1 MNSPVVVILLDA
13 FRHDYIDE
21 AVTPFLADLSKK
33 GTYVK
38 RIIPSAGYCE
48 RSEIFSGK
56 LPVESNY
63 FTAIGYDPINSP
75 FRKLKYVLH
84 FIDLI
89 TRSRMDSLINNL
101 ARRLIGKL
109 SKKLGLGMSAYRI
122 PLRTLSN
129 YRLTEDR
136 YSQSDE
142 RSFGSSS
149 IFNIASG
156 IGGVYFGAF
165 TSLRDKVSG
174 NDESRLKL
182 ALENAGDERY
192 CLYPVYI
199 STSDSVGHKFGP
211 DSDEMKKQAC
221 IIDQQLKE
229 FIAEFKLKRKGAE
242 FIIIGDHG
250 MAPVKTKVD
259 VAAEIKRI
267 ADECGCHEIDD
278 YSYFLD
284 STFCRF
290 WFKNAEIEKKMEG
303 MLKVS
308 SILTKSGE
316 YIKKGDYLDK
326 GIPDINR
333 LYGDAIWAAGVG
345 SLIWPDFFHN
355 NVGSPP
361 LGMHGYLDSES
372 SLKGFAIITGE
383 KNKHELVDERCLTD
397 MYGLI
402 KGKLNG

>member
-21 AVTPFLADLSKK
+21 TVTPFLAGLSKK
-33 GTYVK
+33 DTYVK
-38 RIIPSAGYCE
+38 TIIPSAGYCE

-56 LPVESNY
+56 NPVESNY
-63 FTAIGYDPINSP
+63 FTAIGYDPKNSP
-75 FRKLKYVLH
+75 FRKLRFVLH
-84 FIDLI
+84 AIDFL
-89 TRSRMDSLINNL
+89 TRSRTDSLVNSFS
-101 ARRLIGKL
+101 RRLIGKV

-122 PLRTLSN
+122 PLSTLCN
-129 YRLTEDR
+129 YRLTEDQ
-136 YSQSDE
+136 YHQSDE
-142 RSFGSSS
+142 RSFGTSS

-156 IGGVYFGAF
+156 LGDVYYGAF

-174 NDESRLKL
+174 DDKLRLKL
-182 ALENAGDERY
+182 ALENADDKKY

-211 DSDEMKKQAC
+211 DSDEMKQQAK
-221 IIDQQLKE
+221 IIDLQLKD
-229 FIAEFKLKRKGAE
+229 FITEFKSKRESAE

-250 MAPVKTKVD
+250 MAPIKRKVD
-259 VAAEIKRI
+259 VAGEIKRI
-267 ADECGCHEIDD
+267 ANECGYHEVDD

-290 WFKNAEIEKKMEG
+290 WFRSTEVEKKMAG

-308 SILTKSGE
+308 SILNKSGE
-316 YIKKGDYLDK
+316 YIEKDKYLDK

-355 NVGSPP
+355 NIALPP
-361 LGMHGYLDSES
+361 LGMHGYLDSEN

-383 KNKHELVDERCLTD
+383 KNEHEVIDELRLID
-397 MYGLI
+397 MFGLI
-402 KGKLNG
+402 KDKLDV